1 MLNIISHRQLLSNVQ
16 FLVTPWTGPARIP
29 YPWNSLG
36 KHTGVGSHFL
46 LQRIFLSQGSNP
58 SPQLQ
63 ADSFLFFFFYYY
75 FFFSSTTLLLPTHL
89 PPPSC
94 THAQSCHPMDFSPP
108 DSSTWTFPGKNT
120 GVGCHFLLL
129 QADSLPSEPPGK
141 PVSHQGIAK

>member
-63 ADSFLFFFFYYY
+63 ADSFLFFFFLLL
-75 FFFSSTTLLLPTHL
+75 FFFQLYHFIATNPSPSTLVHTCSVMSSHGLQPTRLLR
-89 PPPSC
+89 
-94 THAQSCHPMDFSPP
+94 MDFSRQEYWNGLPFP
-108 DSSTWTFPGKNT
+108 SPAGRFFTF
-120 GVGCHFLLL
+120 
-129 QADSLPSEPPGK
+129 
-141 PVSHQGIAK
+141 